1 MQVGEVVLLNQE
13 ITVELVRVE
22 LEELVVQA
30 VAEILVQV
38 DHKEQEQMV
47 QLTLVEVLE
56 QEIIQDLR
64 IVVVQEDQE

>member
-1 MQVGEVVLLNQE
+1 MAEVLVLL
-13 ITVELVRVE
+13 E